1 MRGLAAVRMVVGQG
15 AMSELGTAVS
25 IDHVATDIPVAFDA
39 FIVAFEGLLG
49 HFDPSVLGRLKADP
63 EDAKARIAQME
74 GEQGLMIFGKL
85 DHGAL
90 FALSGQPKRVLRY
103 HVGNPL
109 IAFRM
114 TQLDVRAALY
124 APLTVL
130 LYELDQV
137 TTRAEYDRPSTLF
150 GQFQNEAVNVVAR
163 ELDTKLA
170 HVLEKASAQAQREL
184 G

>member
-1 MRGLAAVRMVVGQG
+1 
-15 AMSELGTAVS
+15 MSEQGTSVS
-25 IDHVATDIPVAFDA
+25 IEHVAIDIPTAFDA
-39 FIVAFEGLLG
+39 FIASFEGLLG
-49 HFDPSVLGRLKADP
+49 RFDPNVLQQFRENA
-63 EDAKARIAQME
+63 EATRQAVARME

-90 FALSGQPKRVLRY
+90 FALMGQSKRALRY

-109 IAFRM
+109 IAFTM
-114 TQLDVRAALY
+114 TRFDVRAALY
-124 APLTVL
+124 APLTLL
-130 LYELDQV
+130 LYELDEV

-150 GQFQNEAVNVVAR
+150 GQFHNEAVTTVAR